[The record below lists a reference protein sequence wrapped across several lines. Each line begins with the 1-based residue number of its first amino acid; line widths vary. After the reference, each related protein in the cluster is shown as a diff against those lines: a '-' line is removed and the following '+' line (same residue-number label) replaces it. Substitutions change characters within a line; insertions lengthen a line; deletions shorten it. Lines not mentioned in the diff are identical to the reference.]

1 MLTKKVQ
8 DALNKQINAELYSS
22 YLYLSMQ
29 AHFEQTNLPGFAN
42 WMKVQS
48 KEEYGHAMKIYD
60 FINDR
65 TGKVELS
72 SIQQPTAKFKSPLE
86 VIQLAYEHEQ
96 SVSGMI
102 YRLYDLA
109 VKENDF
115 PTQVMLQWFITEQVE
130 EEKQALQ
137 IVEQL
142 KMIGDNTLA
151 LLMLDKQLGE
161 RK

>member
-1 MLTKKVQ
+1 
-8 DALNKQINAELYSS
+8 
-22 YLYLSMQ
+22 
-29 AHFEQTNLPGFAN
+29 
-42 WMKVQS
+42 MKVQS

>member
-1 MLTKKVQ
+1 MLSKKVQ

-29 AHFEQTNLPGFAN
+29 AHFEQTNLLGFAN

-48 KEEYGHAMKIYD
+48 TEEYGHALKIYD

-65 TGKVELS
+65 TGKVELT
-72 SIQQPTAKFKSPLE
+72 SIQQPTSKFKSPLE

-102 YRLYDLA
+102 HRLYDLA
-109 VKENDF
+109 AKENDF

-142 KMIGDNTLA
+142 KMIGDNTPA
-151 LLMLDKQLGE
+151 FLMLDKQLGE